1 MKLTHLIERQ
11 EERPE
16 DEGNDHAEIS
26 GFDWVLKKG
35 LDTLEQGT
43 GLHECTQL
51 EPCDVGMA
59 VLDNVLVVPQL
70 HRTTLMTFSCDKQN
84 NHQEPLTHV

>member
-1 MKLTHLIERQ
+1 MKLTHLIEHH

-16 DEGNDHAEIS
+16 DEGNDHEDIS
-26 GFDWVLKKG
+26 GFDWVLHKG

-51 EPCDVGMA
+51 EPCDVGLALIDHMVDA
-59 VLDNVLVVPQL
+59 ALLLPHLRRVVLL
-70 HRTTLMTFSCDKQN
+70 
-84 NHQEPLTHV
+84 